1 MKVADLVKC
10 LPADGALG
18 LIVAIRPNG
27 PRQRSHA
34 DWGRHRSVIYDIL
47 VKGGVYP
54 FLPSQVE
61 AFNESR

>member
-1 MKVADLVKC
+1 MKVGDLVKC

-27 PRQRSHA
+27 PRQR
-34 DWGRHRSVIYDIL
+34 RHRSVIYDIL

-54 FLPSQVE
+54 FLPVQVE
-61 AFNESR
+61 ALNESR

>member
-1 MKVADLVKC
+1 MKVGDLVKC
-10 LPADGALG
+10 LPVQDGGALG

-27 PRQRSHA
+27 PRQR
-34 DWGRHRSVIYDIL
+34 RHRSVIYDIL

-61 AFNESR
+61 VLNESR

>member
-10 LPADGALG
+10 LPVDGAVG

-27 PRQRSHA
+27 PIQR
-34 DWGRHRSVIYDIL
+34 GPRSVIYDIM

-54 FLPSQVE
+54 FLPVQVE
-61 AFNESR
+61 VLNESR

>member
-10 LPADGALG
+10 LPVDGAVG

-27 PRQRSHA
+27 PQDVWRGSH
-34 DWGRHRSVIYDIL
+34 RVVYDIL

-54 FLPSQVE
+54 FLPVQVE
-61 AFNESR
+61 ALNESR